1 MPIQQDSIDTH
12 AAKSKQTAR
21 FGWSLA
27 ARLLRRRR
35 WIAAAA
41 ALPLFQATG
50 CFPDPIGAFNFE
62 LQSLINNVLIQ
73 AVSTIVEN
81 VLRL

>member
-1 MPIQQDSIDTH
+1 MPPNIESMDKPDADS
-12 AAKSKQTAR
+12 SRRPRRQ
-21 FGWSLA
+21 WSLA
-27 ARLLRRRR
+27 ARIVRRRR
-35 WIAAAA
+35 WFAALA

-62 LQSLINNVLIQ
+62 LQSFINTVVIQ
-73 AVSTIVEN
+73 TVATIVEN